1 MSDLY
6 KIAHSISSRWYFIRR
21 NIIAAQGFSIA
32 YIMYRVLRPLLKIYD
47 ILLKSLYGKEKPW
60 LSPATIGI
68 LDECLNSTMIGLE
81 YGSGRSTLFFS
92 KRLKQLVSIEH
103 HQEWYDLVSRE
114 LNDEGIKNVNY
125 LRIEAGQSESKK
137 DIEER
142 YKSDYIEDNQN
153 YSDYY
158 NKVSDFSNSY
168 FDFILID
175 GRARVE
181 CSIRAIPKLK
191 SGGIFI
197 LDNSERRRYEIVHKE
212 LSNWKRINTTS
223 GLTDTTIWFKP

>member
-6 KIAHSISSRWYFIRR
+6 KIAHSISGKWYFISR
-21 NIIAAQGFSIA
+21 NIVAPEGFSFA
-32 YIMYRVLRPLLKIYD
+32 YMMYRVLRPLLKIYD

-60 LSPATIGI
+60 LSPAAISI
-68 LDECLNSTMIGLE
+68 LNKCLNSSMIGLE
-81 YGSGRSTLFFS
+81 YGSGRSTRFFS
-92 KRLKQLVSIEH
+92 KRLNKLVSIEH

-114 LNDEGIKNVNY
+114 LNDEGINNVSY
-125 LRIEAGQSESKK
+125 LKIEAEQSESKR

-158 NKVSDFSNSY
+158 NKVSDFSDSY

-191 SGGIFI
+191 SGGIFV
-197 LDNSERRRYEIVHKE
+197 LDNSERRRYKIVHNE

>member
-6 KIAHSISSRWYFIRR
+6 KIANSISGKWYFVRR
-21 NIIAAQGFSIA
+21 NIVAAEGFSFV
-32 YIMYRVLRPLLKIYD
+32 YIKYRFLRPLLKTYD
-47 ILLKSLYGKEKPW
+47 IILKSMYGKEKPW
-60 LSPATIGI
+60 LSPAAISI
-68 LDECLNSTMIGLE
+68 LDKCLNSSMHGLE
-81 YGSGRSTLFFS
+81 YGSGRSTRFFS

-103 HQEWYDLVSRE
+103 HQEWYDLVSQE
-114 LNDEGIKNVNY
+114 LNDEDIKNVTY
-125 LRIEAGQSESKK
+125 LKIEGGRPESKK
-137 DIEER
+137 DIEKR
-142 YKSDYIEDNQN
+142 YKSDYLEDNQN
-153 YSDYY
+153 YKDYY
-158 NKVSDFSNSY
+158 SRVSDFPDSY

-197 LDNSERRRYEIVHKE
+197 LDNSERRRYEIVHNE